1 MSLRVIVL
9 KPLMPSM
16 VGARLRVR
24 LVVALVYKAPFFVNE
39 VNPRGLMSGVTRP
52 WRLSV
57 LVFHGVLFFLP
68 LNLSQKAC
76 VCMSLLLGG
85 VYFHALLK
93 EGDIGPKVINTLDH

>member
-39 VNPRGLMSGVTRP
+39 VNPRGLMSGVT
-52 WRLSV
+52 
-57 LVFHGVLFFLP
+57 
-68 LNLSQKAC
+68 
-76 VCMSLLLGG
+76 
-85 VYFHALLK
+85 
-93 EGDIGPKVINTLDH
+93 